1 MSTSWKV
8 SAKYLKS
15 MAGALRSLA
24 LEDRLEGLS
33 SQTRTALQTPH
44 TQSWWPGELLI
55 ELVTRLGNEKA
66 REVSIRASR
75 DGMGPLVRPLASV
88 VLALT
93 RSPVEALLS
102 KLSAFVGAGV
112 QGVESRVAY
121 KDGGAGATVSFVFPE
136 PVPVELAAV
145 WVGLFDVGFSLAKAG
160 RIVSEHAEP
169 TTHRFEVSFLV
180 G

>member
-15 MAGALRSLA
+15 MAGALHSLS
-24 LEDRLEGLS
+24 LEDTLEGVS
-33 SQTRTALQTPH
+33 SEVRTALKTPH
-44 TQSWWPGELLI
+44 AQSWWPGELLI
-55 ELVTRLGNEKA
+55 EIVTRLGSEKA

-93 RSPVEALLS
+93 RSPFEALLS
-102 KLSAFVGAGV
+102 KLQAFVGAGV
-112 QGVESRVAY
+112 QGVESRVVFNTP
-121 KDGGAGATVSFVFPE
+121 GATVTFEFPE
-136 PVPVELAAV
+136 PVPAELAAV
-145 WVGLFDVGFSLAKAG
+145 WIGLFDVGFSLAKSG

-169 TTHRFEVSFLV
+169 TTHRFEVTW
-180 G
+180 

>member
-1 MSTSWKV
+1 MSTTWKV

-15 MAGALRSLA
+15 MAGALHSLG
-24 LEDRLEGLS
+24 LDGTLEGVS
-33 SQTRTALQTPH
+33 SQARTALQTPH
-44 TQSWWPGELLI
+44 AQSWWPGELLV
-55 ELVTRLGNEKA
+55 ELVARLGNDKA

-93 RSPVEALLS
+93 RSPFEALLS

-112 QGVESRVAY
+112 QGVESRVVF
-121 KDGGAGATVSFVFPE
+121 KEGGAGATVSFVFPE

-145 WVGLFDVGFSLAKAG
+145 WVGLFDVGFSLAKSG

-169 TTHRFEVSFLV
+169 TTHRFEVAW
-180 G
+180 